1 MNKFYFNSNTEK
13 IENYVMASFDVIK
26 TNKSQEQFMDDYEQL
41 RLEGNSII
49 DSIELAK

>member
-13 IENYVMASFDVIK
+13 IENYVMASFDRIK
-26 TNKSQEQFMDDYEQL
+26 TNKSQEQFMDDYKKA
-41 RLEGNSII
+41 RLKGNSIE